1 MSKSRDFSLAL
12 FIGARYASTRRG
24 NGFVSFLSLF
34 SGLGITLGVAVLII
48 VMSVMNGFESELHTR
63 ILGMVTHVTVKK
75 SPDQNAHI
83 ENWEALTQKLGAM
96 PEVLAV
102 APVVKMQGMLSSRG
116 AVGGVELN
124 GILPDKEKGVS
135 VFPDHMVR
143 GEVEHLQYNEN
154 GLIVGATLAQKLA
167 LNMGDKVT
175 FVYPQATEKGAGV
188 IPRFKQFEVSG
199 IFSVGSEYDQLF
211 VATHIDTAG
220 QFLNQP
226 GLVSGIRLKLD
237 DLYRAPLVKREIQQM
252 LGKHYVVEDWSVTHG
267 NFFRAVSLEKS
278 MMGFLLLLIVAI
290 AAFNIV
296 SSLVMLVSDKTV
308 DIAILRTLGASD
320 RVIVQVFIIQGM
332 IVGLIGALFG
342 TAIGVVVSQNLA
354 QWVKVLENNFHIDFF
369 DAYFLSYLPTQVE
382 WLDVIVISISA
393 ILMALLATLYPA
405 RKAAEIEPIEAFHYD

>member
-1 MSKSRDFSLAL
+1 MSKSRGFSLAL

-24 NGFVSFLSLF
+24 NGFISFLSLF

-83 ENWEALTQKLGAM
+83 ENWEALTQKFNAM

-116 AVGGVELN
+116 AVSGVELN
-124 GILPDKEKGVS
+124 GILPDREKGVS
-135 VFPDHMVR
+135 VFPNYMVR
-143 GEVEHLQYNEN
+143 GEMEHLQYNEN
-154 GLIVGATLAQKLA
+154 GLIVGETLAQKLA
-167 LNMGDKVT
+167 LNMGDKVA
-175 FVYPQATEKGAGV
+175 FIYPQATQKGAGV

-199 IFSVGSEYDQLF
+199 IFSVGSEYDQFF

-237 DLYRAPLVKREIQQM
+237 DLYRAPLIKREIQQM
-252 LGKHYVVEDWSVTHG
+252 LGTHYVVEDWSVAHG

-320 RVIVQVFIIQGM
+320 RVIVQIFMIQGM
-332 IVGLIGALFG
+332 IVGLIGALLG
-342 TAIGVVVSQNLA
+342 TVSGVVISQNLA
-354 QWVKVLENNFHIDFF
+354 AWVKALEKNFHIDFF
-369 DAYFLSYLPTQVE
+369 GAYFLSYLPTQVE

-393 ILMALLATLYPA
+393 ILMSLLATIYPA

>member
-1 MSKSRDFSLAL
+1 MSKSTDFSLAL

-75 SPDQNAHI
+75 SPDQNVHI
-83 ENWEALTQKLGAM
+83 ENWEALTQKLGDM

-116 AVGGVELN
+116 AVSGVELN
-124 GILPDKEKGVS
+124 GILPGKEKGVS
-135 VFPDHMVR
+135 VFPDYMVR
-143 GEVEHLQYNEN
+143 GEVEHLQYNEK

-167 LNMGDKVT
+167 INMGDKVT
-175 FVYPQATEKGAGV
+175 FVYPLATEKGAGV

-199 IFSVGSEYDQLF
+199 IFAVGSEYDQLF

-252 LGKHYVVEDWSVTHG
+252 LGTHYVVEDWSVTHG